1 MAKDKQT
8 TKSNKKDAEKEKKS
22 GGARKYF
29 KDLRT
34 ELKKVVW
41 PTRKQ
46 VVNNTGVVLVVMS
59 LMGLFLFAVDTGL
72 SYAIR
77 ALIGLGAG

>member
-8 TKSNKKDAEKEKKS
+8 TKSNKKDAEKDKKK
-22 GGARKYF
+22 GGAKKYF
-29 KDLRT
+29 KELRA
-34 ELKKVVW
+34 EIKKVVW
-41 PTRKQ
+41 PTRQQ

-72 SYAIR
+72 SYGIR

>member
-1 MAKDKQT
+1 MANDKQT
-8 TKSNKKDAEKEKKS
+8 TKSNKKDAEKDKKK
-22 GGARKYF
+22 GGLRKYF
-29 KDLRT
+29 KELRA
-34 ELKKVVW
+34 ELKKVLW
-41 PTRKQ
+41 PTRQQ

-72 SYAIR
+72 SYGIR

>member
-1 MAKDKQT
+1 MANENT
-8 TKSNKKDAEKEKKS
+8 AKKPSFIAKI
-22 GGARKYF
+22 GRFF
-29 KDLRT
+29 KDVFG

-41 PTRKQ
+41 PTRQQ

-72 SYAIR
+72 SYGIR